1 MEHRKVVNLLIG
13 LVGTNK
19 YGDIYNIASF
29 RIFMLNKKFV
39 KDTTVDE
46 YVNSNIYV
54 AGLSEIDKRVLSGS
68 LVYNFKTMRLSS
80 NANSLFENIGKLPVY
95 EKNTIIN
102 DANNSKDLDC
112 LEFKIKP
119 SNYKLAELRLIFDIL
134 KREYRICYD
143 GYDIVDGSEICTSKY
158 NIHCYCY
165 RLYDYLSN
173 QKLID
178 TKIDNGLLMYG
189 SIAIYFGSDS
199 NKCIELPRECKIFNL
214 DCNKIADSLEAIV
227 LSPNLK
233 ALKLQGDLTKL
244 SSVRL
249 YVYRNINVSTV
260 VEFAFDILYWFRTD
274 GYCSA
279 YPKLAK
285 LYGEERFKYRIKSVR
300 ARLTKYRTTPKIF
313 NNKIDA
319 LVKRL
324 KSIGFNIELI

>member
-1 MEHRKVVNLLIG
+1 MVNLLIG

-39 KDTTVDE
+39 KDITVDD
-46 YVNSNIYV
+46 YINSNIYV

-80 NANSLFENIGKLPVY
+80 NTSSLFENIGKLPVY

-102 DANNSKDLDC
+102 DTNNSKDLDC

-119 SNYKLAELRLIFDIL
+119 SNSKLPELRLVFDIL
-134 KREYRICYD
+134 KREYKICYD
-143 GYDIVDGSEICTSKY
+143 GCDIVDGSEICTSKY
-158 NIHCYCY
+158 SIHCYCY
-165 RLYDYLSN
+165 RLYDYLVN
-173 QKLID
+173 KEVID
-178 TKIDNGLLMYG
+178 IKIENDLLTYG
-189 SIAIYFGSDS
+189 NVAIYSGSYNS
-199 NKCIELPRECKIFNL
+199 KYIELPRECRIFNL

-227 LSPNLK
+227 LPHNLK

-244 SSVRL
+244 SNVKL
-249 YVYRNINVSTV
+249 YVYRSISISTV

-285 LYGEERFKYRIKSVR
+285 LYGEDRFKYRIKSVR